1 LIEPTNKQSVKEY
14 VGIVVINLTSWAV
27 TINMAEKIIIMI
39 LREEAYASQLK
50 IVSGRRRRKLF
61 GTEHKSVKM
70 KRGVIIR

>member
-39 LREEAYASQLK
+39 LREEAYTSQLK
-50 IVSGRRRRKLF
+50 IVSGRRRKLF

-70 KRGVIIR
+70 KRDVINR